1 MIRTPSAAAISA
13 CAHDGFAGQGLPGPA
28 ITCCLGGMPLAGGMR
43 RVSAEMDAVMPKKQ
57 TAAGKRARAGA
68 RGGEKYATALRR
80 QLVPGTGPVPD
91 VTETGA
97 AHPTCLDH
105 RSLLHHPPGFRPFR
119 GTDLFERIGGQ
130 PAINKL
136 VDLLYAGFED
146 DEQLR
151 PLFLSGLARGRSAQ
165 RLFFA
170 EWLGGPRRYS
180 EQSHAGLRHR
190 HDSLPITPMLASRWL
205 EHFGRALEA
214 AVAAENDR
222 MVIFAQVRALALA
235 LVNGQVAPARHP
247 MPENRPGGKDAR
259 GSESENGPH
268 QVAWCGIGA
277 RSVRQARDLARRGDV
292 AGVSAALEEAPDLL
306 RPTYAAAIMQAGALA
321 GRAEIIR
328 MLLDRGVAA
337 DHPFY
342 LPVRVTG
349 VAFER
354 VIFVTPLCAARMKR
368 RSAVES
374 LLMAAG
380 ASEDV
385 FTSALLGDL
394 TSLAQMLAA
403 DPDLAQA
410 TDPAVDVLDI
420 TPVEH
425 AVAGGQV
432 ATLRLILDH
441 VTHPL
446 PGAVRAL
453 RGAAAQ
459 GSLAMV
465 ELLLAHGA
473 DATRLGAGHWVLHLE
488 LAPLLASRGA
498 TIDSSGSWIG
508 ASCTGNQGR
517 KDDPEYVRALLR
529 HGARA
534 TDRRTG
540 DPECTTGVRA
550 LNATAL
556 HYAAKAGFLRT
567 IEVLLDHGADP
578 GARDSRGR
586 TPLDWLEQSA
596 PSASQ
601 SRSSEPARPWAASMI
616 SATH

>member
-1 MIRTPSAAAISA
+1 M
-13 CAHDGFAGQGLPGPA
+13 GL
-28 ITCCLGGMPLAGGMR
+28 
-43 RVSAEMDAVMPKKQ
+43 EH
-57 TAAGKRARAGA
+57 
-68 RGGEKYATALRR
+68 RGL
-80 QLVPGTGPVPD
+80 
-91 VTETGA
+91 
-97 AHPTCLDH
+97 LD
-105 RSLLHHPPGFRPFR
+105 HPPGFRVFR

-130 PAINKL
+130 PAIDRL
-136 VDLLYAGFED
+136 VDLLYERIED

-151 PLFLSGLARGRSAQ
+151 PLFGRGLADGRSMQ
-165 RLFFA
+165 KLFFG

-190 HDSLPITPMLASRWL
+190 HDGLAITPALASRWL
-205 EHFGRALEA
+205 GHFRRAMEA
-214 AVAAENDR
+214 TVAAENDR
-222 MVIFAQVRALALA
+222 TAIFAQVSSLAMA
-235 LVNGQVAPARHP
+235 LVNRQVAPVRP
-247 MPENRPGGKDAR
+247 PGRGNRPGGKGAG
-259 GSESENGPH
+259 GSESQNGPR

-277 RSVRQARDLARRGDV
+277 RSVGQARDLAHRGDA
-292 AGVSAALEEAPDLL
+292 AGLGAALAEAPDLL
-306 RPTYAAAIMQAGALA
+306 RPTYAAAIMQAAALA
-321 GRAEIIR
+321 GRAEIVR
-328 MLLDRGVAA
+328 MLLDRGVGA

-342 LPVRVTG
+342 LPVGVTG
-349 VAFER
+349 MAFER
-354 VIFVTPLCAARMKR
+354 VVFVTPLCAARMKR

-380 ASEDV
+380 AHEDV
-385 FTSALLGDL
+385 FTSAFLGDL
-394 TSLAQMLAA
+394 TSLARMLAA
-403 DPDLAQA
+403 DPNLAQA

-432 ATLRLILDH
+432 VALRLILDH
-441 VTHPL
+441 VAHPL
-446 PGAVRAL
+446 PGGVRAL

-459 GSLAMV
+459 GSLAMA
-465 ELLLAHGA
+465 ELLLEHGA
-473 DATRLGAGHWVLHLE
+473 DATRIGVGRWVLHPE

-498 TIDSSGSWIG
+498 AIDSSGSWIG

-540 DPECTTGVRA
+540 DPEGATGVRA

-578 GARDSRGR
+578 DARDRHGR
-586 TPLDWLEQSA
+586 TPLDWLEQAA
-596 PSASQ
+596 PSV
-601 SRSSEPARPWAASMI
+601 SRAAVRNLL
-616 SATH
+616 APGQRQ